1 MNLFVARL
9 NSSTTGDDLLKIF
22 SQYGEVTSAKV
33 IIDRETGNSK
43 GFGFVE
49 MPNDDE
55 AKQAISALN
64 DSELDGKQI
73 VVKEANDK
81 SESGPRKSFQ
91 GNRPGGFQNRGGG
104 GGFQRRDDNRGP
116 RREFRSDDRRGGGG
130 GGNSTGG
137 PRRNDNRPRSGGYDS
152 GERYY

>member
-9 NSSTTGDDLLKIF
+9 DSSTTGDDLLKLF

-43 GFGFVE
+43 GFGFVD
-49 MPNDDE
+49 MPNDAE
-55 AKQAISALN
+55 VNQVIEALN
-64 DSELDGKQI
+64 ESELDGKQI
-73 VVKEANDK
+73 VVKEANEK
-81 SESGPRKSFQ
+81 SEGGPRKPFQ
-91 GNRPGGFQNRGGG
+91 SNRPGGFQNRGGG

-130 GGNSTGG
+130 NGQ
-137 PRRNDNRPRSGGYDS
+137 RRHDSRPRSGGYDHGDRS
-152 GERYY
+152 Y